1 MKKYVKKIN
10 DIKVYKT
17 SQEIV
22 ITKDGMCTYNPTEEM
37 VLADGWE
44 EYVVPVYEET
54 IEGVRQDK
62 KDEIEAYDQSLSVN
76 EFFIQGISVWLD
88 KNTRVG
94 LRLRFESELA
104 MGKVE
109 STLWYD
115 GECFPIKLEDG
126 MKMLY
131 ALEVY
136 ASMCYDNTQ
145 KHLSIVDSLSD
156 MDAIKK
162 YDYKANYPDKL
173 HF

>member
-10 DIKVYKT
+10 GVKVYKT

-22 ITKDGMCTYNPTEEM
+22 ITKDDMCTYNPTEEM

-44 EYVVPVYEET
+44 EYVIPVCEET
-54 IEGVRQDK
+54 IESVRQDK
-62 KDEIEAYDQSLSVN
+62 KDEIEAYDQSLDVN

-115 GECFPIKLEDG
+115 GECFPINLEDG

-145 KHLSIVDSLSD
+145 KHLSLVDSLSD
-156 MDAIKK
+156 MDAIKN
-162 YDYKANYPDKL
+162 YDYRANYPDKL